1 MTAPAPRPAE
11 PDLPVGWPS
20 EGERPPI
27 MIRIALAWIGAM
39 VLVAI
44 VAGFLAPYPHTAL
57 HLADRLSPPLPFE
70 GANPAFP
77 LGTDELGRD
86 VLSRLMVAIRS
97 SLLIAFAATLISAA
111 IGVTLGFLSAH
122 FRGWVEAVVMVLVDA
137 QAAVPFL
144 ILAIA
149 VIAFA
154 GNSVTVFALLLGLH
168 GWERV
173 ARITRGMALS
183 AQEQGYAAAVADLGA
198 KPTRIYIRH
207 ILPNILSTVIVAMT
221 LNFPEI
227 ILAESGLSF
236 LGLGV
241 QPPDASLGNL
251 VGLGRDYIQAAPWLI
266 LWPAAIIVTTT
277 LSVSLV
283 GDWLRDR
290 FDSTL

>member
-1 MTAPAPRPAE
+1 MTVLDPRPSE
-11 PDLPVGWPS
+11 PDRLRAHHAA
-20 EGERPPI
+20 GERPPI
-27 MIRIALAWIGAM
+27 LIRIALVWIGLM
-39 VLVAI
+39 VVVAAA
-44 VAGFLAPYPHTAL
+44 AGLLAPYPHTDL

-86 VLSRLMVAIRS
+86 VLSRLMIAIRS

-122 FRGWVEAVVMVLVDA
+122 FRGWVEALVMVLVDA

-149 VIAFA
+149 VVAFA

-168 GWERV
+168 GWERI

-183 AQEQGYAAAVADLGA
+183 AQEQGYATAVADLGA

-227 ILAESGLSF
+227 ILVESGLSF

-266 LWPAAIIVTTT
+266 LWPSLIIVTTT

-290 FDSTL
+290 LDSTL